1 MNIGKAE
8 EPLNITNINL
18 RSNKTW
24 EIILSPTQVLE
35 IFLTTAATS
44 ASAERAN
51 SKELVAKVSGLS
63 PTLCSNNPANS

>member
-1 MNIGKAE
+1 MRNISE
-8 EPLNITNINL
+8 
-18 RSNKTW
+18 SY
-24 EIILSPTQVLE
+24 QVLE

-63 PTLCSNNPANS
+63 PALCTNNPANS